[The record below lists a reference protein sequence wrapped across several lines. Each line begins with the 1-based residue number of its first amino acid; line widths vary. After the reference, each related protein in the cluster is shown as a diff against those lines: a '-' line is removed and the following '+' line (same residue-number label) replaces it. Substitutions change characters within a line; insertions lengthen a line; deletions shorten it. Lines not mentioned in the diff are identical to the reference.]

1 MTLPAFLSSR
11 RAPWWAA
18 LAIGVAAMA
27 TYLNSLNGPFIFDDI
42 SAIQQNETIHSLG
55 RALSPP
61 PGALPVSGRPVV
73 NLSFALNYALSGLN
87 VWSYHLANLL
97 IQALAGITLFGLV
110 RRTLANG
117 RTPFSDAAF
126 PVSVSL
132 AFSIALLWTL
142 HPLQTESVAY
152 TSQRAESLMGLFYL
166 LTLYF
171 LVRGSDAEK
180 AGETAPGRWFGLSC
194 AACFLGMLS
203 KEVMVSAPLMALL
216 YDRTFLSGS
225 FSEAWRR
232 HRQVYLALAGTWILL
247 IISVAS
253 AGTTRGGTSGFA
265 LGAAGLNY
273 WLTQFKA
280 VAHYLWLA
288 LWPRSLVIYY
298 AAFWVKSAG
307 QVVPYALVVIPLA
320 VATGWALWRR
330 PVWGFLGAWFFAILA
345 PTSLVPNSIQMIAEH
360 RMYLPLA
367 AIVAAVVGGI
377 TYRAGGRAALLGCAV
392 VGLGYGIASA
402 HRNEAYQSNLAIWS
416 DTVAKQPDNPFAHN
430 DLGEALFERG
440 AMADAVTQFREAL
453 RVNPDLTGYINY
465 GYALLLSG
473 RNAEAGQAFA
483 TALGLKPG
491 YAKAENGLGA
501 ALFGL
506 GHTSEA
512 LDHFVKAIRANPSYA
527 EAFGNLG
534 TALASLNR
542 LPEAISADER
552 AVQLNPQSPEAH
564 YSLGNAYYQTNRLP
578 DAVREYEAALRLQP
592 GSAEA
597 YDHYGILLAQ
607 VGRRA
612 EAEEQ
617 FKQALR
623 LQPDYKEARENLQE
637 LQAAEAGGLPGGA
650 PSAAGSEGNRPN

>member
-225 FSEAWRR
+225 FPRR
-232 HRQVYLALAGTWILL
+232 GAGTARFTWPWP
-247 IISVAS
+247 A
-253 AGTTRGGTSGFA
+253 RGS
-265 LGAAGLNY
+265 
-273 WLTQFKA
+273 
-280 VAHYLWLA
+280 
-288 LWPRSLVIYY
+288 
-298 AAFWVKSAG
+298 
-307 QVVPYALVVIPLA
+307 
-320 VATGWALWRR
+320 
-330 PVWGFLGAWFFAILA
+330 
-345 PTSLVPNSIQMIAEH
+345 
-360 RMYLPLA
+360 
-367 AIVAAVVGGI
+367 
-377 TYRAGGRAALLGCAV
+377 C
-392 VGLGYGIASA
+392 
-402 HRNEAYQSNLAIWS
+402 
-416 DTVAKQPDNPFAHN
+416 
-430 DLGEALFERG
+430 
-440 AMADAVTQFREAL
+440 
-453 RVNPDLTGYINY
+453 
-465 GYALLLSG
+465 
-473 RNAEAGQAFA
+473 
-483 TALGLKPG
+483 
-491 YAKAENGLGA
+491 
-501 ALFGL
+501 
-506 GHTSEA
+506 
-512 LDHFVKAIRANPSYA
+512 
-527 EAFGNLG
+527 
-534 TALASLNR
+534 
-542 LPEAISADER
+542 
-552 AVQLNPQSPEAH
+552 
-564 YSLGNAYYQTNRLP
+564 
-578 DAVREYEAALRLQP
+578 
-592 GSAEA
+592 
-597 YDHYGILLAQ
+597 
-607 VGRRA
+607 
-612 EAEEQ
+612 
-617 FKQALR
+617 
-623 LQPDYKEARENLQE
+623 
-637 LQAAEAGGLPGGA
+637 
-650 PSAAGSEGNRPN
+650 